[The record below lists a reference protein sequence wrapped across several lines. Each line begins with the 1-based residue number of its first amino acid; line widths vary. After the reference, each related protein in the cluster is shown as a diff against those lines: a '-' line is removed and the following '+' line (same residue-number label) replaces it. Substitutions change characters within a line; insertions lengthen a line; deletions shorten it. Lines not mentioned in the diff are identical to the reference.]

1 MRLYITYFL
10 LTLSLVGFSNKNKKI
25 TPEEYLQMYQ
35 DDAIK
40 EMNRSGVPASITMAQ
55 GMLESSYGNSEL
67 ARKANNHFGIKC
79 HSDWTGK
86 KIYKDDDSKNEC
98 FRVYK
103 SVLDSYKDHSDFL
116 TGKSRYAFL
125 FDLKITDYKGWARGL
140 RKAGYATNPKYPE
153 LLIGLIERYNLDE
166 LDKKRKIKKTDKKDN
181 DAPKRKDLDENPDEI
196 VIGEESEIKQTENY
210 VKYILAKENDS
221 FKTISD
227 RLNISYKRLLRYN
240 ECEDHP
246 LKTGELVFIK
256 PKRNWANTKY
266 HTVKEGET
274 LYSIAQF
281 YGVKIKSI
289 VKRNRI
295 GRDLIIKPNQELK
308 LKGFKIRKKKSKQ

>member
-125 FDLKITDYKGWARGL
+125 FDLKITDYKGWAKGL

-221 FKTISD
+221 FKTISH

-246 LKTGELVFIK
+246 LKTGERVFVK

-281 YGVKIKSI
+281 YGIKIKSI

-295 GRDLIIKPNQELK
+295 GKDLIIKPNQELK
-308 LKGFKIRKKKSKQ
+308 LKGFKIKKK